1 MLSSTWFTP
10 AVSIPPNGLPTICS
24 RASLMSMTATTAS
37 AWSAK
42 AADYYRRA
50 IDVIRDHPEN
60 YDLRFE
66 AIFQKL
72 VARLEVQ
79 PDATAG

>member
-1 MLSSTWFTP
+1 
-10 AVSIPPNGLPTICS
+10 
-24 RASLMSMTATTAS
+24 MTATTAS

-60 YDLRFE
+60 YDPGFE
-66 AIFQKL
+66 DVFQKL
-72 VARLEVQ
+72 VDRLE
-79 PDATAG
+79 A